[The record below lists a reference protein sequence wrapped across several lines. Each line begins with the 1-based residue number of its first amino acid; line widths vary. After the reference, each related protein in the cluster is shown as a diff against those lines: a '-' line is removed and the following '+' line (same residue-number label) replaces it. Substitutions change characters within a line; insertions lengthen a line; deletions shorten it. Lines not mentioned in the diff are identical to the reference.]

1 MSIDWTTIIAT
12 ALESLIPLVMT
23 VLFYLALR
31 WLKSRGATSD
41 QIQLATEAWKIFQSC
56 VLSVN
61 QTFVDVLK
69 EQGAFDEHAQEL
81 ARIKCKE
88 QFELLISEEMKLA
101 INALYGSLDAWID
114 ANREAMVWQAK
125 QDKKAA

>member
-12 ALESLIPLVMT
+12 ALESLIPLIMT

-61 QTFVDVLK
+61 LS
-69 EQGAFDEHAQEL
+69 
-81 ARIKCKE
+81 
-88 QFELLISEEMKLA
+88 LIH
-101 INALYGSLDAWID
+101 I
-114 ANREAMVWQAK
+114 
-125 QDKKAA
+125 

>member
-12 ALESLIPLVMT
+12 ALESLIPLIMT
-23 VLFYLALR
+23 VLLYLALR

-81 ARIKCKE
+81 ARIKC
-88 QFELLISEEMKLA
+88 ELLISEEMKLA

-125 QDKKAA
+125 QDKKTA

>member
-12 ALESLIPLVMT
+12 ALESLIPLIMT

-31 WLKSRGATSD
+31 WLKSRGTTSD

>member
-81 ARIKCKE
+81 AVLSAR
-88 QFELLISEEMKLA
+88 
-101 INALYGSLDAWID
+101 NSLSYLFL
-114 ANREAMVWQAK
+114 RK
-125 QDKKAA
+125 